1 MKKIIVIGAGLGGL
15 ETAYIMAK
23 NGCQVTVLEKQHTY
37 GGALQSFC
45 RKGEHFDTG
54 FHYVGGIGKGDTL
67 YNRFEYLNLLHLPW
81 HRLNTECFDRIIVNG
96 NSYAHANGHLEF
108 AETLAKQFPH
118 EKESLYK
125 FVELVKQAAQS
136 INGTAAATALQA
148 EQQPTEPQAQAETQ
162 ENIFENP
169 LYTQSTLQVLQGLFK
184 DRLLIDVIGGSG
196 FKIDLTNTDLPFF
209 VFAEIF
215 NSYIESAWRLD
226 GPGSLIA
233 DSLVKDIRS
242 MNGQVI
248 CNEQVVRINTE
259 NGLATGLTTASG
271 KFYPA
276 DIVVSDAEPAST
288 LNLIQDPGVIRNI
301 YKRRIES
308 LDKSLGMFTVNI
320 RLKPESVPYI
330 NSNLFIFNNASPW
343 SLNPDSS
350 ITDRAMVFYRPCSNS
365 SFCNNIDLLA
375 PMPWSAVEQWKDT
388 TVGHRGADYEQFKQ
402 RKANELINLAAAH
415 IETVNGTPFTECIE
429 SISTS
434 TPLTWQNYTG
444 TPCGSAFGIVK
455 KSSELGKTMLSVR
468 TPVDN
473 LIFTGQSIN
482 LHGVMGVTMT
492 AWLTC
497 QKIDYICRHET
508 NSQHT

>member
-15 ETAYIMAK
+15 ETAYIMSR
-23 NGCQVTVLEKQHTY
+23 NGYNVTVLEKQHVY
-37 GGALQSFC
+37 GGALQSFS

-67 YNRFEYLNLLHLPW
+67 HDRFEYLNLLHLPW
-81 HRLNTECFDRIIVNG
+81 HRLDTECFDRIIING
-96 NSYAHANGHLEF
+96 KSYPHANGHRQF
-108 AETLAKQFPH
+108 AEKLSELFPL
-118 EKESLYK
+118 EKESLFR
-125 FVELVKQAAQS
+125 FVELVKQTARKISGAA
-136 INGTAAATALQA
+136 GTTTLA
-148 EQQPTEPQAQAETQ
+148 TEPHPESQSETQ
-162 ENIFENP
+162 DNISDNP
-169 LYTQSTLQVLQGLFK
+169 IYTQSAIQVLQSLFK
-184 DRLLIDVIGGSG
+184 DQLLIDVIGGSG
-196 FKIDLTNTDLPFF
+196 FKIDLTNKDLPFF

-233 DSLVKDIRS
+233 DSLVKDIVS
-242 MNGQVI
+242 MQGKVI

-259 NGLATGLTTASG
+259 NGLATGVTTADG
-271 KFYPA
+271 KFHPA
-276 DIVVSDAEPAST
+276 DFVVSDADPAAT

-308 LDKSLGMFTVNI
+308 LEKSLGMFTVNI
-320 RLKPESVPYI
+320 KLKPERVPYL

-343 SLNPDSS
+343 SLNTDSS
-350 ITDRAMVFYRPCSNS
+350 ITDRAMVFYRPDNEN
-365 SFCNNIDLLA
+365 SFCKNIDLLT
-375 PMPWSAVEQWKDT
+375 PMPWSTVEQWKET
-388 TVGHRGADYEQFKQ
+388 AIGHRGAEYELFKEQ
-402 RKANELINLAAAH
+402 KAKELINLVSAH
-415 IETVNGTPFTECIE
+415 IETADNTPFSECIA
-429 SISTS
+429 SYSTS

-468 TPVDN
+468 TPVEN
-473 LIFTGQSIN
+473 LFFTGQNIN

-508 NSQHT
+508 NS